1 MTHKELVA
9 ELAKRLEQT
18 QAKTSELL
26 SAFAELMNNNLAGG
40 NSVNFQG
47 FGLFETKKKMERISV
62 NPVTKQRFLIPPKI
76 TAVYRPSQNL
86 KDQLNPKDNG
96 N

>member
-18 QAKTSELL
+18 QAKTSEWVDVFV
-26 SAFAELMNNNLAGG
+26 SLMNSNLSEG

-62 NPVTKQRFLIPPKI
+62 NPLTKQRFLIPPKI

-86 KDQLNPKDNG
+86 KDQLNPKDNA

>member
-9 ELAKRLEQT
+9 ELAKRLGQT

-26 SAFAELMNNNLAGG
+26 EAFTTVMNERLAEG
-40 NSVNFQG
+40 NSVSFQG

-76 TAVYRPSQNL
+76 SAVYRPSQNV
-86 KDQLNPKDNG
+86 KDLLNSKDNEH
-96 N
+96 

>member
-9 ELAKRLEQT
+9 EMAKRLGQT
-18 QAKTSELL
+18 QARTAELL
-26 SAFAELMNNNLAGG
+26 EVLTQVMNDNLADG
-40 NSVNFQG
+40 NSINFQG

-62 NPVTKQRFLIPPKI
+62 NPLTKQRFLIPPKI

-86 KDQLNPKDNG
+86 KEQLNSNR
-96 N
+96 NEQ

>member
-18 QAKTSELL
+18 QARTSELL
-26 SAFAELMNNNLAGG
+26 ETFTTVMNDNLAEG
-40 NSVNFQG
+40 NSINFQG

-76 TAVYRPSQNL
+76 TAVYRPSQNV
-86 KDQLNPKDNG
+86 KDQLNSKDNEY
-96 N
+96 

>member
-9 ELAKRLEQT
+9 ELAKRLGQT

-26 SAFAELMNNNLAGG
+26 EAFTAVMNDSLAEG

-76 TAVYRPSQNL
+76 SAVYRPSQNV
-86 KDQLNPKDNG
+86 KDILNSKYNEH
-96 N
+96 